1 MKQRMRYA
9 LGASAVV
16 ALAVGPAVDAGAAS
30 GTFGSTTIRVSV
42 KSNETQVFAPSSQ
55 SEMSLDGRFVAFVS
69 GAQGLVSGDT
79 NGKLDVFLRDR
90 VAGTTTRVSVGSGG
104 SQGNGRSD
112 LPSISRDGRYVA
124 FFSEATNLVAG
135 DTNGRSD
142 IFVRDVV
149 AGSTRRVSVT
159 AGGGQANGD
168 SAFPSISD
176 NGRQVAFSS
185 AASNLVSGDGNG
197 LQDIFVRD
205 LAAATTRRVSV
216 SSTGAGGN
224 GPSIFPAISGNGDVV
239 AFVSDA
245 TNLVPGDTNGSRDV
259 FVRVRSTNTT
269 QLVSVGAGG
278 EPADSISAEPALSR
292 DGRYVAFDSSATNL
306 VPGDTDGFQDVFVR
320 DRVAGTTQLVSAW
333 PSGTPANRLSTAPD
347 ISENGQVV
355 VFVSQLSDAGALTNV
370 YRRNRGTGITQLASV
385 GRTGQPADSNS
396 FGASVSPDGQH
407 VGFTSTATNLIAGD
421 TNHQQDVFIRD

>member
-69 GAQGLVSGDT
+69 GAQGLVPGDT

-112 LPSISRDGRYVA
+112 L
-124 FFSEATNLVAG
+124 
-135 DTNGRSD
+135 
-142 IFVRDVV
+142 
-149 AGSTRRVSVT
+149 
-159 AGGGQANGD
+159 
-168 SAFPSISD
+168 PSISD